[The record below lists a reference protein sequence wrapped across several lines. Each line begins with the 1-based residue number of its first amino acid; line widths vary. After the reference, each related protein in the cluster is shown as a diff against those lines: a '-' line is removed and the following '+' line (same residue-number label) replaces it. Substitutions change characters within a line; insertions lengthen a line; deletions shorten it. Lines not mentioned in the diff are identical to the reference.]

1 MALTNVDRQADP
13 GTADRSYGPQPQPAI
28 FQLFAN
34 TIDAKCVDIE
44 FHAIVCGL
52 CQDFSKRREHRF
64 RARVTE
70 AQQVKVARA
79 AMRIIKPAHH
89 QNRAP
94 EHEAVGMV

>member
-13 GTADRSYGPQPQPAI
+13 GTAETGYGPQPQPAI

-52 CQDFSKRREHRF
+52 CQGFLETSRASVSGSGHRSPTGQG
-64 RARVTE
+64 RACRD
-70 AQQVKVARA
+70 
-79 AMRIIKPAHH
+79 
-89 QNRAP
+89 
-94 EHEAVGMV
+94 AVGRHGVTG